1 MMNLNET
8 LTESLESLR
17 RNRTRSGLTM
27 LGIIWGLV
35 TVVLLLSYG
44 KALGGAVMEGF
55 LGFGNNVIMVYG
67 GQTSM
72 QAGGQRSGQKVK
84 LVEGDMEAVR
94 DSIPFLSAVSRESDD
109 GFGVK
114 YGPKLVTIQS
124 KAIDLPYAGMR
135 NLTVDQ
141 GRYFE
146 PADITDHRQVVIFGA
161 HASQKL
167 FNGYPP
173 VGEVVQIEGQPFTV
187 IGVLHDK
194 VQDSSNNGP
203 DNENIFIPFDTMRTL
218 RQQRDPQMIVFQPST
233 AALHLRALQAV
244 RTVLAQR
251 HHFDP
256 RDEKA
261 LSSWDTIEDGKQI
274 AAFSI
279 ALQAVRTVLAQRHH
293 FDPRDE
299 KALSSWDTIEDGKQI
314 AAFSI
319 ALQVMLGLI
328 GAMTLA
334 VGGVGVMNIML
345 VSVTERTREIGLM
358 KALGARSRDIL
369 AQFLLESF
377 VLTFLAGV
385 AGMVVAL
392 VVTYLVPPMPLFS
405 EMYKTAN
412 HDGDII
418 LRASVS
424 TMVASFAIL
433 AVVGI
438 VSGLL
443 PAMRAAKMDPVT
455 ALHHE

>member
-1 MMNLNET
+1 MTNLNEVF
-8 LTESLESLR
+8 TESVESLR
-17 RNRTRSGLTM
+17 RNRMRSGLTM

-44 KALGGAVMEGF
+44 RALGGAVMEGL
-55 LGFGNNVIMVYG
+55 LGFGHNVIMVYG

-72 QAGGQRSGQKVK
+72 QAGGQRSGQKVRLK
-84 LVEGDMEAVR
+84 EGDMEAVR
-94 DSIPFLSAVSRESDD
+94 DSVPFLSAISRETDD
-109 GFGVK
+109 SFGVK
-114 YGPKLVTIQS
+114 YGPKIVTIQS
-124 KAIDLPYAGMR
+124 KAVDLPYGRMR
-135 NLTVDQ
+135 SLDIDQ

-146 PADITDHRQVVIFGA
+146 ADDFVDHRQVIIFGA
-161 HASQKL
+161 HAAQKL

-173 VGEVVQIEGQPFTV
+173 VAEVVQVEGQPFTV
-187 IGVLHDK
+187 IGVLRDK

-203 DNENIFIPFDTMRTL
+203 DNENIFVPFDTMRTL
-218 RQQRDPQMIVFQPST
+218 RQQRDPDSIVFQPAS
-233 AALHLRALQAV
+233 AELHLRALQAV

-261 LSSWDTIEDGKQI
+261 LNSWDTIEDGKQMV
-274 AAFSI
+274 AFSI
-279 ALQAVRTVLAQRHH
+279 
-293 FDPRDE
+293 
-299 KALSSWDTIEDGKQI
+299 G
-314 AAFSI
+314 
-319 ALQVMLGLI
+319 LQVLLGII

-369 AQFLLESF
+369 AQFLIESF
-377 VLTFLAGV
+377 VLTFLAGL

-418 LRASVS
+418 LRASGDTMIVS
-424 TMVASFAIL
+424 FIIL
-433 AVVGI
+433 AIVGI
-438 VSGLL
+438 VSGFL
-443 PAMRAAKMDPVT
+443 PAMRAAKMDPVI
-455 ALHHE
+455 ALRHE

>member
-8 LTESLESLR
+8 FAESVESLR
-17 RNRTRSGLTM
+17 RNRVRSGLTM
-27 LGIIWGLV
+27 LGIVWGLV

-44 KALGGAVMEGF
+44 RALGGAVMEGF

-84 LVEGDMEAVR
+84 LVDGDMEAVR
-94 DSIPFLSAVSRESDD
+94 DSIPFLSAVSRETDD
-109 GFGVK
+109 SFGVK

-135 NLTVDQ
+135 SLNVEQ

-146 PADITDHRQVVIFGA
+146 PADIANHRQVVIFGP
-161 HASQKL
+161 HAAQKL

-187 IGVLHDK
+187 IGVLRDK

-218 RQQRDPQMIVFQPST
+218 RNQRDPDSIVFQPST

-261 LSSWDTIEDGKQI
+261 LSSWDTIEDGK
-274 AAFSI
+274 AMVAFS
-279 ALQAVRTVLAQRHH
+279 V
-293 FDPRDE
+293 
-299 KALSSWDTIEDGKQI
+299 
-314 AAFSI
+314 
-319 ALQVMLGLI
+319 ALQVLLGLI

-369 AQFLLESF
+369 SQFLLESF
-377 VLTFLAGV
+377 VLTFFAGV
-385 AGMVVAL
+385 AGMVVAV

-405 EMYKTAN
+405 AMYKTAN

-418 LRASVS
+418 LRASGG
-424 TMVASFAIL
+424 TMIVSFAIL

-455 ALHHE
+455 ALRHE